1 MFTKSPAYSGF
12 AVTDINAARAFY
24 RDSLGLAVR
33 DTRDGLEI
41 DLANGTTLFV
51 YAKPDHAPASFT
63 ILNFPVDD
71 MDRAIDELRAAG
83 IELERY
89 DGLTGDDGI
98 FHAPGGAQAWF
109 RDPAG
114 NILSLLEDG

>member
-12 AVTDINAARAFY
+12 AVTDIDAARAFY

-41 DLANGTTLFV
+41 DLANGTTVFV
-51 YAKPDHAPASFT
+51 YAKPDHVPATYT
-63 ILNFPVDD
+63 ILNFPVVNAKG
-71 MDRAIDELRAAG
+71 AIAELKDAG
-83 IELERY
+83 IEIARY
-89 DGLTGDDGI
+89 DGLTDEDGI
-98 FHAPGGAQAWF
+98 FQAPGGPQAWF

>member
-1 MFTKSPAYSGF
+1 MFTISPAYSGF

-41 DLANGTTLFV
+41 DLPNGTTVFV
-51 YAKPDHAPASFT
+51 YAKPDHTPATYT
-63 ILNFPVDD
+63 ILNFPVDN

-89 DGLTGDDGI
+89 DGLTEANGI
-98 FHAPGGAQAWF
+98 FHGPGGAQAWY